1 MSSNL
6 RKPRDAYHH
15 GNLRDAILRVARRE
29 LDLGA
34 YESLSLR
41 ELAKRAGVT
50 ANAPYRHFASK
61 EDILAELAAE
71 GFRELSARFDA
82 YLEPDPRL
90 RLIRMSDVYTGYAM
104 DYPHLY
110 RLMFGMEKTALMEH
124 APLHE
129 AAIACF
135 GRLVE
140 GVARAGQTG
149 GIDDPLTLR
158 RANAIWAIVHGWSRL
173 AIDGMTSFQ
182 PIDAKPPASEIV
194 AAVVTGWN

>member
-34 YESLSLR
+34 YDALSLR

-61 EDILAELAAE
+61 EEILAELAAE
-71 GFRELSARFDA
+71 GFRELTARFDA
-82 YLEPDPRL
+82 HPEAEARR
-90 RLIRMSDVYTGYAM
+90 RLIELSDVYTGYAL
-104 DYPHLY
+104 DCPHLY
-110 RLMFGMEKTALMEH
+110 RLMFGMEKPALMEH

-129 AAIACF
+129 AASACF

-140 GVARAGQTG
+140 GVARAGRTG
-149 GIDDPLTLR
+149 GIDDPRTLR
-158 RANAIWAIVHGWSRL
+158 RANAIWAIVHGWARL
-173 AIDGMTSFQ
+173 AIDGMIHFQ
-182 PIDAKPPASEIV
+182 PIEAKPPASEIV
-194 AAVVTGWN
+194 AAFVAGWD